1 MSPIEFILM
10 KTPTVALGVI
20 IIAVV
25 VAISI
30 CGLLIARRLTE
41 TKRLEKRLETTS
53 VMFHTVGVIY
63 AVFLAFMV
71 VVAWEN
77 FDRIDSNVSAEAN
90 CYADLSRDAN
100 ALSEPFSSEA
110 KEAIG
115 GYVKV
120 VVEEEW
126 PALAL
131 GGRSAQA
138 HDAFTEIWDLYLNYE
153 PETAREEIFFTASV
167 EKLNE
172 AGELRTRRIADS
184 HSHIHPILWSV
195 LLVGGAITII
205 FSYFLVAEKLRMQ
218 IVMTA
223 LFSAIIA
230 LILFTILVL
239 DFPFAGHMGI
249 KPDAFRPILMYLSS
263 S

>member
-1 MSPIEFILM
+1 MSPIEFILL
-10 KTPTVALGVI
+10 KTPTIALGVI
-20 IIAVV
+20 IVAVV

-30 CGLLIARRLTE
+30 CGLLMARRLGG
-41 TKRLEKRLETTS
+41 TKKLEKRPEAAST
-53 VMFHTVGVIY
+53 MFHTVGVIY
-63 AVFLAFMV
+63 AVVLAFMV
-71 VVAWEN
+71 IVAWEN
-77 FDRIDSNVSAEAN
+77 FDRVDSNVSAEAN

-100 ALSEPFSSEA
+100 ALGEPFSSEA

-115 GYVKV
+115 GYVKA

-138 HDAFTEIWDLYLNYE
+138 HDAFTEIWDSYLSYE
-153 PETAREEIFFTASV
+153 PETTREEVFFTSSV
-167 EKLNE
+167 QKLNE

-184 HSHIHPILWSV
+184 RSHVHPILWSV

-205 FSYFLVAEKLRMQ
+205 FSYFLVSERLRLQ

-223 LFSAIIA
+223 LFSALIA

-239 DFPFAGHMGI
+239 DYPFAGDIGI
-249 KPDAFRPILMYLSS
+249 KADAFRPILMYLGG
-263 S
+263 